1 MTSEEEAILVK
12 QDKNFLN
19 DSLIDVSRTDQVI
32 FFFCTQNEK
41 KSIFSEKVSTVI
53 IIKIILSLSKYYFKA
68 FF

>member
-41 KSIFSEKVSTVI
+41 KKRVSFL
-53 IIKIILSLSKYYFKA
+53 KNYLLL
-68 FF
+68 